1 MAKKIVI
8 VDDNPAH
15 NAVMISLFQEAGY
28 TDVTVAQTGREGL
41 DAIEAE
47 TPDLVILDTL
57 LPDISGFDV
66 CKELRDKKLRP
77 EPKIIIMTG
86 FIDAVDVMKARQMGA
101 DDYVV
106 KTSDFS
112 YLLDVVKKLIG

>member
-1 MAKKIVI
+1 MSKKIVI
-8 VDDNPAH
+8 VDDNAAH
-15 NAVMISLFQEAGY
+15 NAVMLSLFQEAGY
-28 TDVTVAQTGREGL
+28 TDVCIAQTGTEGL
-41 DAIEAE
+41 EMIDAESPELI
-47 TPDLVILDTL
+47 ILDTL
-57 LPDISGFDV
+57 LPDTTGFDV
-66 CKELRDKKLRP
+66 CKEVREKRITP